1 MNYQSVVVKPNR
13 MAEKQ
18 NRTSYARCDFF
29 SKKKLY
35 IGQTN
40 KNEPTY
46 C

>member
-1 MNYQSVVVKPNR
+1 MNYQSVVIKPNR

-18 NRTSYARCDFF
+18 NRTSYARCDL
-29 SKKKLY
+29 LY